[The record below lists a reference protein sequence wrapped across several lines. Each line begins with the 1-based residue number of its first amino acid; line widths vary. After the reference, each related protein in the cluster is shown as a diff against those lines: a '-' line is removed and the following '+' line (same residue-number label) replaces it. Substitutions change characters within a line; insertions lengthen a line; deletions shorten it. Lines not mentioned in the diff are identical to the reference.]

1 MPASSS
7 LFKMS
12 FSNSNQAY
20 GNGNNSNNNRKN
32 VGNSST
38 KLRMDLSNS
47 MIGRIKNAPAGC
59 GACGK

>member
-12 FSNSNQAY
+12 FSNTNQAY

-47 MIGRIKNAPAGC
+47 MIGRIKNVPAGC
-59 GACGK
+59 GSCGK